1 MRSTASWGGGRRGRR
16 EGGGGRPAE
25 ARVLSTFLNEMDGVD
40 VERDD
45 GVLVLA
51 ATNRPGS
58 LDAALM
64 RPGRFDEQIYAG
76 PPDKEGR
83 EQVLRIHVKSGE
95 VRELL
100 DFGRLAALTEGFT
113 GAEIEGCCREGLMRM
128 VARDIEEIQGGRKGE
143 GGGGEGE
150 REVGG
155 REEVM
160 GYFVDAVRNANPIL
174 KRGGSEEA
182 EWEVFRREAAKRSYK
197 GGGG

>member
-1 MRSTASWGGGRRGRR
+1 
-16 EGGGGRPAE
+16 
-25 ARVLSTFLNEMDGVD
+25 
-40 VERDD
+40 
-45 GVLVLA
+45 
-51 ATNRPGS
+51 
-58 LDAALM
+58 
-64 RPGRFDEQIYAG
+64 
-76 PPDKEGR
+76 
-83 EQVLRIHVKSGE
+83 
-95 VRELL
+95 
-100 DFGRLAALTEGFT
+100 
-113 GAEIEGCCREGLMRM
+113 